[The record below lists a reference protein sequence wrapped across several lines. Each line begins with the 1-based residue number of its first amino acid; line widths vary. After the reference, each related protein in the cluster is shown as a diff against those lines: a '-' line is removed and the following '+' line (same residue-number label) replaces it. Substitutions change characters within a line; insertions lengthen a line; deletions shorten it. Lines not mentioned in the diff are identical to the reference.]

1 MAGMS
6 GVKWCTGWPLLFLL
20 IPLLTEVVMARI
32 RTVKPDLFMHE
43 ELAELPIICRYL
55 FIGMFTQADRRGRME
70 DRPKRLKACLLPY
83 DDVDF
88 DALLDELQAGGF
100 IIRYEVDGL
109 KLIQIVSFEKHQRFT
124 GDEARSESKL
134 PEYIG
139 SIKQEVEKKQERNTQ
154 ETSEKPGKERK
165 GREEERNIYYDDS
178 SSQASTTPLPPTTDG
193 EPSSS
198 EKISINEFRFLFQ
211 EATGSL
217 MPGGCNQQAS
227 ELCRFYS
234 REQIKSAFEITA
246 VQGGKTLKYVAS
258 VLEGKPKPDARSRDR
273 PSSKTEQAEGVIA
286 DNVAAAVEARE
297 ILRKSRL
304 RDEQRRSGYGGSA

>member
-1 MAGMS
+1 MS
-6 GVKWCTGWPLLFLL
+6 
-20 IPLLTEVVMARI
+20 RI

-43 ELAELPIICRYL
+43 ELADLPIICRYL
-55 FIGMFTQADRRGRME
+55 FIGLFTQADRRGRME

-88 DALLDELQAGGF
+88 DALLDDLQAGGF
-100 IIRYEVDGL
+100 IIRYEVDGV

-134 PEYIG
+134 PEYTE
-139 SIKQEVEKKQERNTQ
+139 SIKQEADKKQERNTK

-165 GREEERNIYYDDS
+165 GKEEERNIYYDDS
-178 SSQASTTPLPPTTDG
+178 SSQASTTPLPPTTD
-193 EPSSS
+193 EKPSSS
-198 EKISINEFRFLFQ
+198 EKMSINEFRFLFQ

-227 ELCRFYS
+227 ELCRIYS

-246 VQGGKTLKYVAS
+246 VQGGRTLKYVTS

-273 PSSKTEQAEGVIA
+273 PG
-286 DNVAAAVEARE
+286 ARSE
-297 ILRKSRL
+297 RL
-304 RDEQRRSGYGGSA
+304 RSDFAAIDRVAEAIHASQGV